1 MTVAFASLP
10 KLAAVLFP
18 FTICLLGLFFLIE
31 LTVRKQSR
39 KAEAAYGLSN
49 TFLEQCFA
57 GIRVVQ
63 TFAMSKPL
71 MEHWNIRFLEKVETL
86 QTRPG
91 LVRSIKIAWCHFASC
106 IILAAGYYYGWS
118 LKDEGYQPGSIF
130 NVRPSLLDIQLNRYM
145 LTQCSESTDHLLLHY
160 YALCGIHPLELCL

>member
-1 MTVAFASLP
+1 MTVAFISLP

-18 FTICLLGLFFLIE
+18 FTIWMLGLFFLIE
-31 LTVRKQSR
+31 WTVKKQSR
-39 KAEAAYGLSN
+39 KAEAAYSLSN

-63 TFAMSKPL
+63 TFAMSQPL
-71 MEHWNIRFLEKVETL
+71 MEHWDTKFLKKVEML

-91 LVRSIKIAWCHFASC
+91 LVRSIKIAWCHFALC

-130 NVRPSLLDIQLNRYM
+130 NVSPSLLDIQLDRYM
-145 LTQCSESTDHLLLHY
+145 LTQLSVSTDHHLLHC
-160 YALCGIHPLELCL
+160 YALYGVQPLELCF